1 MNVKVLIRIGVMCG
15 LWLAVVTVG
24 LSQAPPPPPL
34 PGAQAGVE
42 KDAGP
47 SMDTAQTPAVV
58 AEDVKPRLS
67 LFALILKGGPVMIP
81 LGLMSIVAAA
91 IAAERSLSLRRKNV
105 IPDGFIQGLLDAMML
120 DEGKETTRH
129 AQIYCEEVKG
139 PVGDIFKAGMVRVG
153 RSEEVIEKA
162 IEDTAYREVDI
173 LKRSLKGLAVI
184 ASIAPLMGLLG
195 TVYGMI
201 SAFQDA
207 TIAGMGKADMLAEGI
222 YESLVTTAAG
232 LTIAIPVLIAYQIL
246 STRVDSLVDEIDVM
260 CHEFMNNYFDLR
272 SGTS

>member
-1 MNVKVLIRIGVMCG
+1 MRVNPVMRIVVMCV
-15 LWLAVVTVG
+15 LWMTVVTIG
-24 LSQAPPPPPL
+24 LSQAPPPPPG
-34 PGAQAGVE
+34 PAPETAAAADVVVE
-42 KDAGP
+42 
-47 SMDTAQTPAVV
+47 SDTAEEPAG
-58 AEDVKPRLS
+58 AGEEIKPRLS

-81 LGLMSIVAAA
+81 LGLMSIIAVA
-91 IAAERSLSLRRKNV
+91 IAAERMLSLRRRNV
-105 IPDGFIQGLLDAMML
+105 IPEGFIQGLLEAMAL
-120 DEGKETTRH
+120 DEDKENTRH
-129 AQIYCEEVKG
+129 AQVYCEEASG

-162 IEDTAYREVDI
+162 IEDAAYREVDK

-184 ASIAPLMGLLG
+184 ASVAPLMGLLG

-246 STRVDSLVDEIDVM
+246 ASRVDGLVDEIDVM
-260 CHEFMNNYFDLR
+260 CHEFMNNYFDLQDR
-272 SGTS
+272 AS